1 MNHKL
6 RCLALILASGLQI
19 NNSFAQ
25 SNKNQNFNLCV
36 KITGK
41 SQSNTL
47 SDAYLTPVGSVCR
60 KGYRSVELLTTNA
73 VNLLVSEKIKGI
85 NPSGSGQ
92 IGPQGIPGAVGATGA
107 TGPIGPKGKDGQ
119 SNFRSAKACTTFTAK
134 SKEFTALDKQL
145 GFIPVELKAECA
157 KGTLL
162 TTPVSW
168 RLESNVKV
176 ICKGFG
182 PCTPYIPEPAAS
194 GPWYQLTSEQYGT
207 TELTNSS
214 GGASVFTS
222 SYVNNGFFDL
232 EAFTAKAKDLSSGVF
247 AQVVLDYSCCTPD
260 TLP

>member
-1 MNHKL
+1 MNNKL
-6 RCLALILASGLQI
+6 LSLALILASGLQL

-36 KITGK
+36 KVTGK

-73 VNLLVSEKIKGI
+73 VNLLVSEKIKAI

-107 TGPIGPKGKDGQ
+107 AGPVGPTGPIGPKGKDGQ

-134 SKEFTALDKQL
+134 SKEFKASDKQL

-157 KGTLL
+157 SGTLL

-168 RLESNVKV
+168 RLESNLKV
-176 ICKGFG
+176 LCKGFE
-182 PCTPYIPEPAAS
+182 PCPHYIPDPASS

-207 TELTNSS
+207 TELT
-214 GGASVFTS
+214 F
-222 SYVNNGFFDL
+222 
-232 EAFTAKAKDLSSGVF
+232 KATRAISL
-247 AQVVLDYSCCTPD
+247 
-260 TLP
+260 